1 MCIRDRY
8 SNSLFFFGNS
18 LISISLQLLLP
29 NGKTGANGPNAVC
42 PVAKDPNCE
51 PELAVERSLEV
62 TTNVLGNLQRLG
74 NARHPSVQVFSSIG
88 VSDNCSHCVGI
99 DGEWQEWGEWSHCDP
114 SCLCARKSRSRACTV
129 PLFGGNHCVG
139 DPTETEPCSESPYQS
154 SCQNTTS
161 PG

>member
-1 MCIRDRY
+1 MTNQPLEVK
-8 SNSLFFFGNS
+8 NSVLVIPRRLNIARHLSVQVLPFMLLIIFQQSVFFGNS

-74 NARHPSVQVFSSIG
+74 NARYQNAKVFHP
-88 VSDNCSHCVGI
+88 
-99 DGEWQEWGEWSHCDP
+99 
-114 SCLCARKSRSRACTV
+114 
-129 PLFGGNHCVG
+129 
-139 DPTETEPCSESPYQS
+139 PTILVLQKTLQL
-154 SCQNTTS
+154 
-161 PG
+161 

>member
-1 MCIRDRY
+1 MLLIIFQQ
-8 SNSLFFFGNS
+8 SFFFGNS

-74 NARHPSVQVFSSIG
+74 NARYQNAKVFHLPAIL
-88 VSDNCSHCVGI
+88 VLKKTL
-99 DGEWQEWGEWSHCDP
+99 Q
-114 SCLCARKSRSRACTV
+114 L
-129 PLFGGNHCVG
+129 
-139 DPTETEPCSESPYQS
+139 
-154 SCQNTTS
+154 
-161 PG
+161 